1 MRITKTGL
9 MITVAALALAG
20 CKKEEAAP
28 APAATEAST
37 AAPAADASAP
47 AADASAAASGA
58 STAAPDNNTNP
69 IKP

>member
-1 MRITKTGL
+1 MRIIKTGL
-9 MITVAALALAG
+9 LITAATLALAG

-28 APAATEAST
+28 APAAEETTA

-47 AADASAAASGA
+47 AADASS
-58 STAAPDNNTNP
+58 AAPDNNTNP

>member
-1 MRITKTGL
+1 MRIIKTGL
-9 MITVAALALAG
+9 WITAATLALAG

-28 APAATEAST
+28 APAAEETTA

-47 AADASAAASGA
+47 AADASS
-58 STAAPDNNTNP
+58 AAPDNNTHP